1 MEPHQNIS
9 DSWGPVKLD
18 TKYLPSKPDQS
29 SLNPSQ
35 STGDEARILEDYSQ
49 NVMAIDIFP
58 AVITMSCARTDS

>member
-18 TKYLPSKPDQS
+18 TKYLPSKQDQS
-29 SLNPSQ
+29 PLHPSQ
-35 STGDEARILEDYSQ
+35 STANEERILEDYSQ

-58 AVITMSCARTDS
+58 AVITMSCSC